1 MIITIVVL
9 LLITLIM
16 LIILMIIIILRI
28 LIILMILII
37 LDTLNFLIWKLQ
49 NHPHPH
55 IPFWSKENHPIY
67 SGRTNMYRHNSG
79 N

>member
-1 MIITIVVL
+1 MLYYIIAYHLEAT
-9 LLITLIM
+9 
-16 LIILMIIIILRI
+16 
-28 LIILMILII
+28 
-37 LDTLNFLIWKLQ
+37 

-67 SGRTNMYRHNSG
+67 SGRKNMYRHISG